1 MVGLRTLKLIPL
13 ETQAEQNRQKTTICT
28 WDQFEEFLQ
37 LRRMYRGEWHQ
48 DGWPSGHG
56 ELFVAGKDGG
66 TFRGT
71 WEKGK
76 LEGDGEFIST
86 NGGGYS
92 GQWSAGVKQGQGT
105 QSWSNGMKFE
115 GSFHQNAVAQGTL
128 RMPSGL
134 VRRLVWCR
142 CLFGASCSG
151 PSRKETCFTQN
162 LVRKRQKLLKKT
174 MSCVYHK
181 TLQDAS
187 LGPRHS
193 FKYQGDL

>member
-1 MVGLRTLKLIPL
+1 
-13 ETQAEQNRQKTTICT
+13 
-28 WDQFEEFLQ
+28 
-37 LRRMYRGEWHQ
+37 MYRGEWHQ

-86 NGGGYS
+86 SGGGYS

-134 VRRLVWCR
+134 VRRLV
-142 CLFGASCSG
+142 
-151 PSRKETCFTQN
+151 
-162 LVRKRQKLLKKT
+162 
-174 MSCVYHK
+174 
-181 TLQDAS
+181 
-187 LGPRHS
+187 
-193 FKYQGDL
+193 